1 MRGWD
6 GELGCV
12 QEMQNTG
19 RRDAEWGKPVT
30 DPQIGVCGGK
40 KAPLKRGL
48 RPKGGGGFSLYGKLF
63 VIEEKKPSDTASPC
77 HLPFQG
83 RLYTAGPTPPCLVKC
98 RTAAKGIWIKP
109 FPYAPYQ

>member
-12 QEMQNTG
+12 QEMKNTG

-48 RPKGGGGFSLYGKLF
+48 RPKGGGGFSLRVKIPAF
-63 VIEEKKPSDTASPC
+63 EEKKPSVAAYAAPPPFSREATSYAHFIGHAASP
-77 HLPFQG
+77 
-83 RLYTAGPTPPCLVKC
+83 
-98 RTAAKGIWIKP
+98 AKRHSKP
-109 FPYAPYQ
+109 WPYPQFLK